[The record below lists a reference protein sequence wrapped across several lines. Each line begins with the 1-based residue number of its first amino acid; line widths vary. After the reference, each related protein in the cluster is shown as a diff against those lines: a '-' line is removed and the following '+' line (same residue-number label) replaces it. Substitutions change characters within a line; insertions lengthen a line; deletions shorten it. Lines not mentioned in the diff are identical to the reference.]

1 MRNIYAKE
9 ARYVGGV
16 FSSRRNSSRHG
27 GTQTDV
33 SSKNHL
39 PHVSYSI
46 YNVLMPLYHPVVS
59 QILQIITDNV
69 VWYETFEHEPV
80 VTSEDAAKVRTGY
93 TLSQGAKAIIVKVD
107 SRQSSVDSQF
117 VMLVLPGDKKIDN
130 KKVKALLG
138 VKSYSFANPE
148 ELAKVTGGV
157 ERGGVPPWG
166 NLFDMTVYADHALCD
181 HEKIIFNAGD
191 RRYSIAMQCRDYVS
205 LVQPHMSDITVS

>member
-1 MRNIYAKE
+1 M
-9 ARYVGGV
+9 GGA
-16 FSSRRNSSRHG
+16 FSPRRNLSPFVWR

-33 SSKNHL
+33 SSKKHL

-46 YNVLMPLYHPVVS
+46 YNVLMRDYHPVVS
-59 QILQIITDNV
+59 QILQILTDNG
-69 VWYETFEHEPV
+69 VWHETFEHEPV

-148 ELAKVTGGV
+148 ELARVTGGV

-166 NLFDMTVYADHALCD
+166 NLFGMTVYADHTLFD

-191 RRYSIAMQCRDYVS
+191 RRFSVAMRSADY
-205 LVQPHMSDITVS
+205 LHFINPKICEMAHI